1 LRRKSM
7 RYVVVA
13 GAVILIAAVAGVQYA
28 GAVGYDVL
36 GKEKCSCDPL
46 VARGVLPDTANK
58 LWEVLFIPK
67 LGFILDRIAVEGKA
81 MLAQFGAAEQP
92 EVQATTSAPSGTE
105 TVAAPKE
112 RVHRPAKKRAK
123 KRRLKIPPRRL

>member
-1 LRRKSM
+1 M

-13 GAVILIAAVAGVQYA
+13 GAVILIAAVAGVQCA

-36 GKEKCSCDPL
+36 GKEKCRCDPL
-46 VARGVLPDTANK
+46 VARGILPDTANK
-58 LWEVLFIPK
+58 LWEMLFIPK
-67 LGFILDRIAVEGKA
+67 LGSILDHIAVNGKA

-92 EVQATTSAPSGTE
+92 EIQATGTAPSGTE

-112 RVHRPAKKRAK
+112 RTHRPAKKRSK
-123 KRRLKIPPRRL
+123 KRKLKIPPRRL